1 VNRPLEGRV
10 AIVTGASRGIG
21 RSCAEALAA
30 RGARIVAG
38 GRDRAALAEV
48 AASIPDAVTVDADVT
63 AADAPER
70 LLAAAEPFGRLD
82 IVVNCAGHGL
92 QARLNQTT
100 DAAWDAQ
107 IAVGLTAPFR
117 LLRAAEPLLVA
128 SPAGRVV
135 NISSVFAVA
144 GVSQW
149 TAYGA
154 AKGGLIAFSRALAA
168 EWGRHG
174 ICVNVVAPGHT
185 LTDMTAEA
193 LSNERLRDYVVDRIP
208 LGRIGVPADVA
219 GCVAFLAGDEA
230 AWITGQVFCIDGG
243 YTAV

>member
-1 VNRPLEGRV
+1 VNLPLDGRV

-21 RSCAEALAA
+21 RRCAEALAA
-30 RGARIVAG
+30 KGARVVIV
-38 GRDRAALAEV
+38 GRDPVALADA
-48 AASIPDAVTVDADVT
+48 AASMPESVTVEVDVT
-63 AADAPER
+63 APEAPR
-70 LLAAAEPFGRLD
+70 QMMAATEQFGRLD

-92 QARLNQTT
+92 QSRLADTT
-100 DAAWDAQ
+100 DDAWDEQ

-135 NISSVFAVA
+135 NISSVFAVM

-154 AKGGLIAFSRALAA
+154 AKGGLIAFSRALAV
-168 EWGRHG
+168 EWARHG

-185 LTDMTAEA
+185 LTAMTADA
-193 LSNERLRDYVVDRIP
+193 LDNPRLRDYVINHIP
-208 LGRIGVPADVA
+208 LGRLGEPADIA
-219 GCVAFLAGDEA
+219 GSVAFLAGDEA
-230 AWITGQVFCIDGG
+230 SWITGQVLCVDGG
-243 YTAV
+243 WTAM